1 MPQPERSPSP
11 FDLES
16 AVSQWR
22 REAEALVT
30 ASATVDELEDHL
42 REQYAE
48 LTAAGR
54 RAEEAWTTAVASLG
68 SLKRLGREFAK
79 VQPLAVIDRVVLT
92 GLVGVVTILAAGTL
106 WFLASST
113 ADNVINNRPLLRA
126 HVATITLGYGSGLL
140 AMIAAAYATLR
151 SLFARQAVDAIHVA
165 TLRVVRFS
173 GGIAAVMAVVGFAL
187 GAVWASGEWGRPFTG
202 SPREIG
208 GLLVA
213 LGFAAAT
220 VACTRRP
227 RVALPIALVAGGL
240 VLAAWL
246 GIAAFSANFPA
257 ALTTIA
263 LGGVTACVALA
274 ALSLRS
280 FDRAEAVT

>member
-11 FDLES
+11 FDLEA
-16 AVSQWR
+16 AVSHWR
-22 REAEALVT
+22 REAETLVT
-30 ASATVDELEDHL
+30 SSATVDELEDHL

-54 RAEEAWTTAVASLG
+54 PADEAWSTAGASLG
-68 SLKRLGREFAK
+68 SLQRLGREFAK
-79 VQPLAVIDRVVLT
+79 LQPLAAVDRFVLT
-92 GLVGVVTILAAGTL
+92 SLVGSVAILAAGTL
-106 WFLASST
+106 WFLASSQ
-113 ADNVINNRPLLRA
+113 ADHVINNRPLLRA

-140 AMIAAAYATLR
+140 AMVAAAYATLR
-151 SLFARQAVDAIHVA
+151 SLFARQAVDAIHAA
-165 TLRVVRFS
+165 TLRVVRIS
-173 GGIAAVMAVVGFAL
+173 ASVAVVMVVVGFAL
-187 GAVWASGEWGRPFTG
+187 GCVWASGEWGRPFTG

-263 LGGVTACVALA
+263 FGGVTACVALA

-280 FDRAEAVT
+280 FDRAGTVT